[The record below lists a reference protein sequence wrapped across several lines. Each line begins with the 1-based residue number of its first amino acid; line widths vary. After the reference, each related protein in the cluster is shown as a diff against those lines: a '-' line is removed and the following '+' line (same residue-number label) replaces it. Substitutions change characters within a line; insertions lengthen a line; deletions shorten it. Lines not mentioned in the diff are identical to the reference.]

1 MTLSVLIVC
10 LGNICRSPMG
20 EAVLRHEATKRGI
33 DIHVDSAGTGAYHI
47 GEDPD
52 YRLQT
57 KDSCRTQT
65 RQAEEADFNK
75 FQYILAADGSN
86 LRNLMAKKPGE
97 GTATVR
103 LWGSYLDNKPIS
115 DPYYGDIVR
124 FSPHLREC
132 FEECTRFSKA
142 FLDEVVSKNLITLF
156 EVSISIS
163 M

>member
-33 DIHVDSAGTGAYHI
+33 DIDVDSAGTAAYHV

-52 YRLQT
+52 YRT
-57 KDSCRTQT
+57 ISTCKKHHIPIDHSA
-65 RQAEEADFNK
+65 RQVKVADFSE
-75 FQYILAADGSN
+75 FQYILAADESN
-86 LRNLMAKKPGE
+86 LRNLMAKKPRE

-115 DPYYGDIVR
+115 DPYYGDITAFER
-124 FSPHLREC
+124 C
-132 FEECTRFSKA
+132 FEVCTEFSNA
-142 FLDEVVSKNLITLF
+142 FLDEIVSKK
-156 EVSISIS
+156 
-163 M
+163 

>member
-33 DIHVDSAGTGAYHI
+33 DIEVDSAGTGAYHV

-52 YRLQT
+52 YRT
-57 KDSCRTQT
+57 ISTCKKHNIPINHSA
-65 RQAEEADFNK
+65 RQAKESDFSK

-86 LRNLMAKKPGE
+86 LRNLVAKKPSE

-103 LWGSYLDNKPIS
+103 LWGSYLDDKPIS
-115 DPYYGDIVR
+115 DPYYGDITA
-124 FSPHLREC
+124 FEKC
-132 FEECTRFSKA
+132 FEECTKFSKA
-142 FLDEVVSKNLITLF
+142 FLDEVVSKN
-156 EVSISIS
+156 
-163 M
+163 